1 MPPIYRA
8 AHEAGLK
15 RYLETGK
22 HSVLNRLVEVE
33 ALRADGSHIP
43 VELSITE
50 VPVAGG
56 RLFTAVLRDI
66 SERKQFQSQLAV
78 AERQRAQLTRHF
90 SPNMVEE
97 LMQTGGRIGKAR
109 LPSRWPCCSPT
120 STTTP
125 R

>member
-1 MPPIYRA
+1 M
-8 AHEAGLK
+8 K

-50 VPVAGG
+50 VPVPEG

-66 SERKQFQSQLAV
+66 SERKRFQAQLAV

-97 LMQTGGRIGKAR
+97 LMQARRRIGHRAHPADGRAVRRPLR
-109 LPSRWPCCSPT
+109 LHRDERRPCRASR
-120 STTTP
+120 
-125 R
+125 